1 MKFAILF
8 TTVLTAALGPIGA
21 STATAAPSDPADGK
35 ASVPPVEYQ
44 SPFAEYRPLGDDKNT
59 AWKDAND
66 TVGKIGGW
74 RAYARE
80 AAEAL
85 KAREAINTRKLPDAD
100 ASKPKPVPAAP
111 VTPPAAPTQPHK
123 HGG

>member
-1 MKFAILF
+1 MKQKYLAMLGCIGLQFGPAFA
-8 TTVLTAALGPIGA
+8 AAL
-21 STATAAPSDPADGK
+21 DPADPN
-35 ASVPPVEYQ
+35 AAIPAIVYI
-44 SPFAEYRPLGDDKNT
+44 SPFSDYRPLGDDKNT

-80 AAEAL
+80 AAQAM
-85 KAREAINTRKLPDAD
+85 KTRDAG
-100 ASKPKPVPAAP
+100 KPMPVEIDK
-111 VTPPAAPTQPHK
+111 TPPATSRPAIPPAPPATTHK

>member
-1 MKFAILF
+1 MKFVILF
-8 TTVLTAALGPIGA
+8 AAIVTATSGSKGA
-21 STATAAPSDPADGK
+21 SSAPPDPADAK
-35 ASVPPVEYQ
+35 ASVPLVQYQ
-44 SPFAEYRPLGDDKNT
+44 SPLREYRPFGDNNNT

-100 ASKPKPVPAAP
+100 ASKVKLAPAVP

>member
-1 MKFAILF
+1 MKFVILF
-8 TTVLTAALGPIGA
+8 AAIVTATSGSTGA
-21 STATAAPSDPADGK
+21 SSAPPDPADAK
-35 ASVPPVEYQ
+35 ASVPLVQYQ
-44 SPFAEYRPLGDDKNT
+44 SPLREYRPFGDDKNT

-80 AAEAL
+80 AADAM
-85 KAREAINTRKLPDAD
+85 KAKEAINGRPPTP
-100 ASKPKPVPAAP
+100 PPPAAIP
-111 VTPPAAPTQPHK
+111 ATPPAQNHK